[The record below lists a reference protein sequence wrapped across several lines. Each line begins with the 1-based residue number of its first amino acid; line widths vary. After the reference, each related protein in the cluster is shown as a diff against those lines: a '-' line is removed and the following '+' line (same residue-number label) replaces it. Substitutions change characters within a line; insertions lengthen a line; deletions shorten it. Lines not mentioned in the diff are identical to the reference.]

1 MKTVKT
7 EKYLNDLLEKTY
19 DAQRGYANAA
29 EVSNHVQLKR
39 WLAHQGAK
47 RTEFA
52 AVLAGEMKKMNKTPQ
67 LDGSFTGDMHR
78 GWMNIKA
85 ALSLHKDEAVLEE
98 CLTGEKHAM
107 EEYAKVLEHKG
118 ELPPSIVAILTSQ
131 KEVIQSTLNEITS
144 LEDVAHDR
152 HL

>member
-1 MKTVKT
+1 MTIVKT

-19 DAQRGYANAA
+19 DAQRGYSNAA
-29 EVSNHVQLKR
+29 EVTNHVQLKR
-39 WLAHQGAK
+39 WLAQQGVR

-52 AVLAGEMKKMNKTPQ
+52 AVLAGEMKRMNKTPE

-78 GWMNIKA
+78 GWMNIKV

-98 CLTGEKHAM
+98 CITGEKNALQ
-107 EEYAKVLEHKG
+107 EYNKVLEHKDQ
-118 ELPPSIVAILTSQ
+118 LAPSIVSILQSQ
-131 KEVIQSTLNEITS
+131 KDEIQSTVNEIKT
-144 LEDVAHDR
+144 LEDVAHEQ